1 MNDIE
6 SMIVLAVLF
15 VLVLI
20 GVEVLTMWG
29 EGRF

>member
-15 VLVLI
+15 VVVLI
-20 GVEVLTMWG
+20 GVKVLIMWAD
-29 EGRF
+29 GRF